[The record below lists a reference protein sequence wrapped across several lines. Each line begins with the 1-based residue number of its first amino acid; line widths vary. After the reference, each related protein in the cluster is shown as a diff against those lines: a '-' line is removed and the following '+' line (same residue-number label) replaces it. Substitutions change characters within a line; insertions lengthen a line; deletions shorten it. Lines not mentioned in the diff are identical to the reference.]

1 VKIRV
6 RFATRKTSE
15 VFKISEI
22 FGAGGDPMVPSPVF
36 PTSWVDVLG
45 KMERA
50 VEHWLPAIRET
61 SPESFGLSIPPA
73 RPLPMPNLNGLDA
86 ATPSAEGPAGEA
98 DAVLQKAADD
108 LQRWLAECQ
117 AVGQKLAVR
126 LERAVG

>member
-1 VKIRV
+1 M
-6 RFATRKTSE
+6 
-15 VFKISEI
+15 ISR
-22 FGAGGDPMVPSPVF
+22 PVL
-36 PTSWVDVLG
+36 PTTWVDVLG

-61 SPESFGLSIPPA
+61 SPESCPLSIPPS

-86 ATPSAEGPAGEA
+86 ATRSAEEPAGEA

-108 LQRWLAECQ
+108 LERWLAECR
-117 AVGQKLAVR
+117 AVGQKLAVC